1 MTYKYLSLKYNKER
15 NGKIIDIS
23 KAIADVGWLVSN
35 IIWLEFW
42 IWKTSG
48 PFYSL
53 LEVFVGELLDFGDK
67 VQQWTR
73 QNLLP
78 TKFTLKREALEIE
91 WFLLGEEG
99 EQGSM

>member
-1 MTYKYLSLKYNKER
+1 M
-15 NGKIIDIS
+15 IDIS

-53 LEVFVGELLDFGDK
+53 LAGLVGELLDFGDK
-67 VQQWTR
+67 VQQ
-73 QNLLP
+73 
-78 TKFTLKREALEIE
+78 
-91 WFLLGEEG
+91 
-99 EQGSM
+99 